1 MAAVIDFTTVTG
13 LFTGLADRH
22 AGTDQVIMRFRDNQ
36 SKTWSDITW
45 DEFRSDV
52 DAMAGFLFAKGVR
65 PGDRVAI
72 LSENRPEWAVTDM
85 ATQLLGGIN
94 VSLYTSLPPAQVEYI
109 MRDSGAKIFLV
120 STRLQ
125 YKKAIEVFGSC
136 PTLETVV
143 TMSEPKGDLPDHV
156 VLFNAAIAEGLEAY
170 SNQASD
176 IQQLTGRVAPDDISA
191 LIYTSGTTGNPKG
204 VMLTHRNF
212 CENVKAA
219 LERIPFEI
227 DDRHISFLPLSH
239 SLERTAGYT
248 AVLAY
253 GGTINY
259 AQSVDTIA
267 RDLMEIRPNV
277 LLSVPRLYEKMYNAI
292 SKSFEEGS
300 AIKRTICHWS
310 VRSGK
315 KYMAIVRSGKNP
327 GILLRVKYLVATR
340 LVFSKL
346 HEKLGGQI
354 RIAASGGAALP
365 AEIGEFFM
373 AAGVTIIE
381 AYGLTETA
389 PILTINPMD
398 KPRFGTVGHVI
409 GGVTIGIQS
418 LESGEII
425 GQISGEDYPTELSTD
440 AGEIVAKGPNIM
452 LGYWN
457 DEEATQEAITEDGW
471 YHTGDVG
478 RFDEGYL
485 RITDRIKHMLVSAGG
500 KNIYPGPIEDSLKTE
515 PFIDQIIVVGEG
527 REFLTALIV
536 PDEEVVRS
544 FAKENQLPGTTMHEI
559 LSDEKV
565 ESEVAGFLRTY
576 SKNAAAHEKIRGF
589 RFVPESFTVEN
600 SMMTPKMS
608 LKRKVIEENY
618 ADLIEEMYAGVV

>member
-1 MAAVIDFTTVTG
+1 MAAVIDFTTVSN

-22 AGTDQVIMRFRDNQ
+22 AGTDRVIIRYRDKL
-36 SKTWSDITW
+36 SKEWRDITW
-45 DEFRSDV
+45 DAFRSDV
-52 DAMAGFLFAKGVR
+52 RAMAGFLYANGVR
-65 PGDRVAI
+65 SGDRVAI

-94 VSLYTSLPPAQVEYI
+94 VSLYPSLPPAQVEYI
-109 MRDSGAKIFLV
+109 LHDSGAKIFIV
-120 STRLQ
+120 STRIQ
-125 YKKAIEVFGSC
+125 YKKAAKVIDSC
-136 PTLETVV
+136 PAMETVV
-143 TMSEPKGDLPDHV
+143 TMSEPKGDLPDHFI
-156 VLFNAAIAEGLEAY
+156 LFDKALEEGREAY
-170 SNQASD
+170 SNHESE
-176 IQQLTGRVAPDDISA
+176 IHQLTSRVSPDDISA

-204 VMLTHRNF
+204 VMLTHHNF

-219 LERIPFEI
+219 LERIPFKT
-227 DDRHISFLPLSH
+227 DDRHISFLPLCH

-259 AQSVDTIA
+259 AQSVDTVA

-277 LLSVPRLYEKMYNAI
+277 LLSVPRLYEKMYNVI
-292 SKSFEEGS
+292 TKSFDES
-300 AIKRTICHWS
+300 SFVKRKICHCS

-315 KYMAIVRSGKNP
+315 KYMELVRAGKNP
-327 GILLRVKYLVATR
+327 GVVQQAKYSIATR

-346 HEKLGGQI
+346 HEKLGGKVHF
-354 RIAASGGAALP
+354 AASGGAALP

-389 PILTINPMD
+389 PILTINPVD

-425 GQISGEDYPTELSTD
+425 GQINGEDYPTELSTD

-457 DEEATQEAITEDGW
+457 DEEATKEAITEDGW

-478 RFDEGYL
+478 RFDKGYL
-485 RITDRIKHMLVSAGG
+485 QITDRIKHMLVSAGG
-500 KNIYPGPIEDSLKTE
+500 KNIYPGPIEDGLKTE
-515 PFIDQIIVVGEG
+515 PFIDQIMVVGEG
-527 REFLTALIV
+527 REYLTALIV
-536 PDEEVVRS
+536 PDEDVVRS
-544 FAKENQLPGTTMHEI
+544 FAKENQLSGTKMKEI

-565 ESEVAGFLRTY
+565 TLEVTGFLRAY
-576 SKNAAAHEKIRGF
+576 SKQAAAHEKIRDF
-589 RFVPESFTVEN
+589 RFVLESFSVEN
-600 SMMTPKMS
+600 SMMTPTLK
-608 LKRKVIEENY
+608 LKRSVIEENY
-618 ADLIEEMYAGVV
+618 ADLIEEMYVGVV

>member
-1 MAAVIDFTTVTG
+1 MAAVIDFTTVTD

-22 AGTDQVIMRFRDNQ
+22 AGTDQVIMRFRDKQ
-36 SKTWSDITW
+36 SSDWRDITW

-52 DAMAGFLFAKGVR
+52 SAMAGFLFANGVR

-143 TMSEPKGDLPDHV
+143 TMSEPKGDVPNHV
-156 VLFNAAIAEGLEAY
+156 VLFNAAIAEGREVY
-170 SNQASD
+170 SNQASE
-176 IQQLTGRVAPDDISA
+176 IQQLVRRVSPEDISA

-219 LERIPFEI
+219 LERIPF
-227 DDRHISFLPLSH
+227 DLGDRHISFLPLCH

-259 AQSVDTIA
+259 AQSIDTVA

-277 LLSVPRLYEKMYNAI
+277 LISVPRLYEKMYNAI
-292 SKSFEEGS
+292 SKSFDEGS
-300 AIKRTICHWS
+300 AIKRIICYWS

-315 KYMAIVRSGKNP
+315 KYMAVVRSGKNP
-327 GILLRVKYLVATR
+327 GVLLRAKYFVATR

-346 HEKLGGQI
+346 HEKLGGQV

-457 DEEATQEAITEDGW
+457 DEEATNEAITEDGW

-478 RFDEGYL
+478 RFDKGYL
-485 RITDRIKHMLVSAGG
+485 QITDRIKHMLISAGG
-500 KNIYPGPIEDSLKTE
+500 KNIYPGPIEDGLKTE
-515 PFIDQIIVVGEG
+515 PFIDQIMVVGEG
-527 REFLTALIV
+527 REYLTALIV
-536 PDEEVVRS
+536 PDEDVVRS
-544 FAKENQLPGTTMHEI
+544 FAKENKLSATKMKEI
-559 LSDEKV
+559 LSDEKI
-565 ESEVAGFLRTY
+565 ESEVTGFLRSY
-576 SKNAAAHEKIRGF
+576 SKKAAAHEKIRGF

-600 SMMTPKMS
+600 SMMTPTMK
-608 LKRKVIEENY
+608 LKRRVIEESY